1 LSWDGFWRFTRDLDL
16 GLSDIEIAKLRQQA
30 DTDMDGYIDWNEMVE
45 VLLPLLVRE
54 DTDDVFFFSQWLGL
68 RIVRNTQ
75 KLDP

>member
-54 DTDDVFFFSQWLGL
+54 DTDDVFFFSQ
-68 RIVRNTQ
+68 
-75 KLDP
+75 